1 MPSLRLSSTLA
12 VRFFSGLLLAT
23 LAGCCCGPVCQEGD
37 GSIAGGGSP
46 AGHPRVL
53 RRGTLSPP
61 VPAPAVASPIP
72 RYHPLPTHPV
82 FETQPQYPAIL
93 PVAVD
98 PSLLAPGMGGTP
110 TALSGSVHGVP
121 SRPRKAVGVPPVDS
135 ETDGEP
141 TPALLPVE
149 PAK

>member
-12 VRFFSGLLLAT
+12 SRLISGLMLAA
-23 LAGCCCGPVCQEGD
+23 LAGCCSSGPVCQEGD
-37 GSIAGGGSP
+37 GCFADHGGIAGHRP
-46 AGHPRVL
+46 VL

-82 FETQPQYPAIL
+82 FETQPQYPALL
-93 PVAVD
+93 PVSVD
-98 PSLLAPGMGGTP
+98 PSVIAPNMLP
-110 TALSGSVHGVP
+110 
-121 SRPRKAVGVPPVDS
+121 
-135 ETDGEP
+135 ETTGEP
-141 TPALLPVE
+141 TPALLPGE